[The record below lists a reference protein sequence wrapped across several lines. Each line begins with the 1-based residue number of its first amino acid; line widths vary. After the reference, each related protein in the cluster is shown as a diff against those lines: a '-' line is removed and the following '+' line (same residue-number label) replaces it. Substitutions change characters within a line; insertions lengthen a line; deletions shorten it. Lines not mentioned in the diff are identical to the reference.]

1 MADDF
6 TWLQL
11 CFCSQLCA
19 SKDSFVVTMA
29 IFFLCVHVR
38 IKLCEE
44 RVCTLGGID
53 VLKIHV
59 TVLNVDLSKEK
70 LVGKG
75 ALRFCK
81 AS

>member
-1 MADDF
+1 MASALL
-6 TWLQL
+6 LQPAL
-11 CFCSQLCA
+11 CQQGFLCGYNGN
-19 SKDSFVVTMA
+19 
-29 IFFLCVHVR
+29 FFLCVHVR

-44 RVCTLGGID
+44 RLCTLGGID
-53 VLKIHV
+53 VLKIRV